1 METLLQ
7 MKNIDKHFPGVHAL
21 KSVDFEVAPGEIHAL
36 VGENGAGKSTLMK
49 ILSGALSQ
57 DENGGRILWEG
68 EEVEINSPSKSQA
81 LGIAIIYQELT
92 LVPYLDVGQNIYLG
106 REPRGAIPG
115 TVAWSRLYEQAES
128 QLDRLG
134 LELPL
139 RTDVEHLTVAQQ
151 QMVEVARALSM
162 DASLI
167 VMDEPTSALTERE
180 TELLFERMRSLRE
193 QGVSIVFIS
202 HRLEEVF
209 AVADRV
215 TVLRDGEVV
224 GTAPAAEL
232 DEEQVVQMMVGRE
245 LEESEE
251 GREGEAGEVIL
262 EVRDLRREPLVLDV
276 NLTLHRGEI
285 LGMAGLVGA
294 GRSNVAETL
303 FGITPAQG
311 GEILVEGER
320 VTIDSPQKAIDLGF
334 GFVPEDRKRQG
345 LFLQMAVTPNI
356 NMAELD
362 AHASASVVDRGEMR
376 EVAQAFVEKLSIRT
390 PNLRQ
395 RVRNLSGGNQQKVI
409 IARWLTLE
417 PRILILDEP
426 TRGIDVGAKAEIH
439 GIIRQLADDGV
450 AILVISS
457 ELPEVLGVS
466 DRILVMREG
475 EVMGELSREEATE
488 DAVMRLAAGV
498 EENAGDEAEREEAVT

>member
-1 METLLQ
+1 METLLKMQ
-7 MKNIDKHFPGVHAL
+7 NIDKHFPGVHAL
-21 KSVDFEVAPGEIHAL
+21 KGVNFEVAPAEIHAL

-49 ILSGALSQ
+49 ILSGALAQ
-57 DENGGRILWEG
+57 DDNGGGIFWRDEPVAIQ
-68 EEVEINSPSKSQA
+68 SPARSQA

-92 LVPYLDVGQNIYLG
+92 LVPHLDVGQNIYLG
-106 REPRGAIPG
+106 REPDGVVPG
-115 TVAWSRLYEQAES
+115 TVAWGHLYRQAEA

-134 LELPL
+134 LDLPL
-139 RTDVEHLTVAQQ
+139 RTPVEQLTIAQQ

-162 DASLI
+162 NASLI

-180 TELLFERMRSLRE
+180 TELLFERMQALRK
-193 QGVSIVFIS
+193 QGVSIIFIS

-209 AVADRV
+209 AVADRI

-224 GTAPAAEL
+224 GTQPAADL
-232 DEEQVVQMMVGRE
+232 DEDRVVQMMVGRE
-245 LEESEE
+245 LAQSEI
-251 GREGEAGEVIL
+251 AGKGKAGDVIL
-262 EVRDLRREPLVLDV
+262 DVRGLRREPHVRGI
-276 NLTLHRGEI
+276 NLRLRRGEVV
-285 LGMAGLVGA
+285 GMAGLVGA

-303 FGITPAQG
+303 FGITPAQK
-311 GEILVEGER
+311 GEILLEGR
-320 VTIDSPQKAIDLGF
+320 TVSIRSPQEAIDLGF
-334 GFVPEDRKRQG
+334 GFVPEDRQRQG

-356 NMAELD
+356 TMAELNE
-362 AHASASVVDRGEMR
+362 HARASVLNYREMR
-376 EVAQAFVEKLSIRT
+376 EVAQDFVDKLSIRT

-439 GIIRQLADDGV
+439 GIIRRLADDGV
-450 AILVISS
+450 AILMISS
-457 ELPEVLGVS
+457 ELPEVLSVS
-466 DRILVMREG
+466 DRIVVMREG
-475 EVMGELSREEATE
+475 EVTGELSREEATE

-498 EENAGDEAEREEAVT
+498 EENANTEEATA

>member
-1 METLLQ
+1 METLLK
-7 MKNIDKHFPGVHAL
+7 MRNIDKHFPGVHAL
-21 KSVDFEVAPGEIHAL
+21 KGVTFEVAPAEIHAL

-57 DENGGRILWEG
+57 DDNGGRITWRG
-68 EEVEINSPSKSQA
+68 ESVDIQSPAKSQA

-106 REPRGAIPG
+106 REPAGAVPG
-115 TVAWSRLYEQAES
+115 TVAWGKLYEEAAA

-134 LELPL
+134 LDLPL
-139 RTDVEHLTVAQQ
+139 RTPVEQLTIAQQ

-162 DASLI
+162 NASLI

-180 TELLFERMRSLRE
+180 TELLFERMEILRE
-193 QGVSIVFIS
+193 QGVSIIFIS

-209 AVADRV
+209 AVADRI

-224 GTAPAAEL
+224 GTKLAADL
-232 DEEQVVQMMVGRE
+232 DEDRVVQMMVGRE
-245 LEESEE
+245 LAQSDLEAK
-251 GREGEAGEVIL
+251 GEAGDVIL
-262 EVRDLRREPLVLDV
+262 DVRNLWREPHVRGVD
-276 NLTLHRGEI
+276 LTLRRGEI
-285 LGMAGLVGA
+285 VGMAGLVGA

-303 FGITPAQG
+303 FGITPAQK
-311 GEILVEGER
+311 GEILLENRAVSIR
-320 VTIDSPQKAIDLGF
+320 SPQEAINLGF
-334 GFVPEDRKRQG
+334 GFVPEDRQRQG

-356 NMAELD
+356 AMAELD
-362 AHASASVVDRGEMR
+362 EHARAGILDFRQMRETAQDFVDR
-376 EVAQAFVEKLSIRT
+376 LSIRT

-439 GIIRQLADDGV
+439 GIIRRLADDGV
-450 AILVISS
+450 AILMISS
-457 ELPEVLGVS
+457 ELPEVLDVS
-466 DRILVMREG
+466 DRIIVMREG
-475 EVMGELSREEATE
+475 EVMGELSQEEATE
-488 DAVMRLAAGV
+488 DAVMRRAAGV
-498 EENAGDEAEREEAVT
+498 QENARTEEAKA

>member
-1 METLLQ
+1 MEPLLQ
-7 MKNIDKHFPGVHAL
+7 MQKINKRFPGVQAL
-21 KSVDFEVAPGEIHAL
+21 KDVDFEVAPGEIHAL

-49 ILSGALSQ
+49 ILSGALAE
-57 DENGGRILWEG
+57 DADGGRIVWRG
-68 EEVEINSPSKSQA
+68 EPVDIHSPAHSQA

-106 REPRGAIPG
+106 REPAGPLPG
-115 TVAWSRLYEQAES
+115 TVGWGQLYQQAQA

-134 LELPL
+134 LTLPL
-139 RTDVEHLTVAQQ
+139 RTPVERLSIAQQ

-162 DASLI
+162 NASLI

-180 TELLFERMRSLRE
+180 TEMLFERMRALRE
-193 QGVSIVFIS
+193 QGVSIIFIS

-232 DEEQVVQMMVGRE
+232 DEDRIVRMMVGRE
-245 LEESEE
+245 IRPFEE
-251 GREGEAGEVIL
+251 GQRKGNGGEVLL
-262 EVRDLRREPLVLDV
+262 EVQGLQRAPYVRDVD
-276 NLTLHRGEI
+276 LTLRRGEI
-285 LGMAGLVGA
+285 VGMAGLVGA

-311 GEILVEGER
+311 GEIRLEGR
-320 VTIDSPQKAIDLGF
+320 PLSIRSPREAIDLGF

-356 NMAELD
+356 TMAELKH
-362 AHASASVVDRGEMR
+362 HARGGVLNFRQMR
-376 EVAQAFVEKLSIRT
+376 EVAQQFVQRLNIRT

-395 RVRNLSGGNQQKVI
+395 EVRNLSGGNQQKVV
-409 IARWLTLE
+409 IARWLTLR
-417 PRILILDEP
+417 PRLLILDEP

-450 AILVISS
+450 AILMISS
-457 ELPEVLGVS
+457 ELPEALGVS
-466 DRILVMREG
+466 DRVVVMREG
-475 EVMGELSREEATE
+475 KVMGEISRQEATE
-488 DAVMRLAAGV
+488 DVVMRLAAGV
-498 EENAGDEAEREEAVT
+498 GENATREEARA